1 MSKDGTPGHG
11 GRLGD
16 AQLVGGPGTHP
27 RVSHPIS
34 SRLRILLRPI
44 ATAFTFCTSPP
55 VTRAVKVTVLLL
67 ILQAILVLGL
77 WWLSEEWLSPKM
89 PTSIDRIADLYA
101 AGAGRFMVGTDQKA
115 LDLLVKQGAAWPD
128 IAYIGVED
136 AVGTVLAHTDATRVG
151 RVWNEVMTTGVRS
164 VAGVPLREIAVL
176 ILNPDQRTGPPVGR
190 IRLGYRTIDDGTIG
204 MSALGQGS
212 VVPFL
217 VITVVATIPLG
228 WLTIVL
234 ARPSGRH
241 SSAAGSPLEALA
253 QVAWATQGE
262 SVTEVRRL
270 KVALAD
276 RDAQVAL
283 LTEAVEHAARSRSVD
298 PSHHRAILS
307 ITRAVR
313 ASLSNILGFSK
324 LLLRE
329 LDGQLTDTQTAD
341 VRNIQRAG
349 AELLSFVTAL
359 SELSRAEAGQIL
371 IQPETMDAKTLLTE
385 LAAEYGS
392 AHSLDIKVE
401 CPAELPMVRT
411 DRAHLGQ
418 ILHALILPASS
429 PSGGHGEVV
438 LSARSNGETVDIAV
452 AHPGRVTSDDD
463 LATMFDPYASKEPS
477 TGRVSLT
484 LARSLAILD
493 GGGLAVESQSGNGLV
508 FTLKVPTELATTARP
523 IGDG

>member
-1 MSKDGTPGHG
+1 MGS
-11 GRLGD
+11 
-16 AQLVGGPGTHP
+16 
-27 RVSHPIS
+27 RV
-34 SRLRILLRPI
+34 RTLLSPI
-44 ATAFTFCTSPP
+44 ATALAFFTRPS
-55 VTRAVKVTVLLL
+55 VTRAVKVTVLLV
-67 ILQAILVLGL
+67 ILQAILVAGV

-101 AGAGRFMVGTDQKA
+101 TAAGRFVVATDQRG

-136 AVGTVLAHTDATRVG
+136 AVGTVLAHTDPTRVG
-151 RVWNEVMTTGVRS
+151 RVWSEVMTTGVRS
-164 VAGVPLREIAVL
+164 MAGVPLREITVL
-176 ILNPDQRTGPPVGR
+176 ILNPGQKTGPPVGR
-190 IRLGYRTIDDGTIG
+190 IRLGYRPIDDGTIV
-204 MSALGQGS
+204 SALGHGS
-212 VVPFL
+212 VLPFL

-234 ARPSGRH
+234 TKPWDRRPSE
-241 SSAAGSPLEALA
+241 AGSSLEALA
-253 QVAWATQGE
+253 QVAWATQGQ

-270 KVALAD
+270 RGALAD

-298 PSHHRAILS
+298 PSHQRAILS

-329 LDGQLTDTQTAD
+329 LDGQLTETQTAD
-341 VRNIQRAG
+341 VRNIQSAG

-359 SELSRAEAGQIL
+359 SELNRAQAGQIQ
-371 IQPETMDAKTLLTE
+371 IQPEAMDAKTLLAE

-392 AHSLDIKVE
+392 AHSLDIRVE
-401 CPAELPMVRT
+401 SPAELPMVRT
-411 DRAHLGQ
+411 DRTHLEQ
-418 ILHALILPASS
+418 ILHALIVQAGS

-438 LSARSNGETVDIAV
+438 LSPRSNGETVDIAV
-452 AHPGRVTSDDD
+452 AHPGRVMSDDD

-484 LARSLAILD
+484 LARSLAILN
-493 GGGLAVESQSGNGLV
+493 GGGLAVESQPGNGLV
-508 FTLKVPTELATTARP
+508 FTLKVPTELAH
-523 IGDG
+523 DG